1 MEREDCR
8 VVFMGTPEFA
18 VETLQLI
25 HGAGYNL
32 VGVVT
37 SVDKLGGRG
46 RKQLLESAVKKYA
59 IQHGLPLLQPK
70 NLKAADF
77 NEALRKWNPDIIV
90 VVAFRMLPEVVWSM
104 PSIGTI
110 NLHASLLPAYRGAA
124 PINWAIIRGEQR
136 TGVTTFFIQKE
147 IDTGDLLLQKEVQ
160 IENSD
165 TAGTLHDKL
174 MHVGAEVVLKTL
186 DDVIS
191 QQISPQPQNH
201 TQATKAPKIFAEDCR
216 INWHQPAKVV
226 YDFIR
231 GMSPYP
237 GAWTLLHGKTLKIFD
252 AEITPC
258 TQRVAPGK
266 KVIHDKTLSIGTLDH
281 PLSVNLLQI
290 EGRKRMKINDFL
302 NGIKLEDYPEIV
314 RGLET

>member
-1 MEREDCR
+1 MKREDCK

-18 VETLQLI
+18 METLQTI
-25 HGAGYNL
+25 HQAGFNI

-37 SVDKLGGRG
+37 SVDKMGGRG

-59 IQHGLPLLQPK
+59 IQHALPLLQPK
-70 NLKAADF
+70 NLKAAGF
-77 NEALRKWNPDIIV
+77 NEALQTWNPDLIV

-124 PINWAIIRGEQR
+124 PINWAIIRGEER

-147 IDTGDLLLQKEVQ
+147 IDTGDLLLQEEVE
-160 IENSD
+160 IDIND
-165 TAGTLHDKL
+165 NAGSLHDKL

-186 DDVIS
+186 DQVIH
-191 QQISPQPQNH
+191 QKILPQKQDH
-201 TQATKAPKIFAEDCR
+201 TLATKAPKIFAEDCK
-216 INWHQPAKVV
+216 INWHQPAAIV
-226 YDFIR
+226 YNFIR

-237 GAWTLLHGKTLKIFD
+237 GAWTELGGKVLKIFD
-252 AEITPC
+252 ARISFDAH
-258 TQRVAPGK
+258 RLAPGK
-266 KVIHDKTLSIGTLDH
+266 IAVDGKHLCIGTFDH
-281 PLSVNLLQI
+281 PLSIKLLQM

-302 NGIKLEDYPEIV
+302 NGIKMEDYPEIT
-314 RGLET
+314 EI